1 MESQYRSILK
11 ATSIFGGTQFLQILV
26 GLVRS
31 KFVALLI
38 GTTGMGMNSMYMSSL
53 TIFITIFGMGVNM
66 SVVKDLSKAYNQQDY
81 ERYAKIIITFRHLCL
96 ILGILG
102 TLSVI
107 LFSPLLSQLAFTNK
121 DYTVHFIFLS
131 IIVFFTI
138 YTQGNTALLISSR
151 RIKDTAL
158 CSLIS
163 SIVSLVIAVP
173 FFYFM
178 RLDGIVPGIVFSTI
192 GNYFVTYIY
201 ARKLKIQP
209 VQLSKDEQF
218 LMAKG
223 FVTLG
228 LAMVTTSLLG
238 NLTNYLINIS
248 ISNLGDLS
256 DVGLYSAGFNITMQ
270 SVMMIFAS
278 MASDYFPRLSA
289 AMDDKDSMN
298 QTMNEQSEILLLLAV
313 PILSIFMIL
322 SPIVVRLLLSE
333 QFLPVTS
340 FIRIL
345 CLGMLIKT
353 ASYALGYASFAK
365 GDKKVY
371 LLLEGLY
378 SNLAYLVLSVV
389 FYYFWGLQGL
399 AWSFVVNY
407 FVYYLIVKFVD
418 QRRYGYQRSKPLS
431 FLLRLS
437 LFLMTGLLLLSFSPT
452 IIYYP
457 IAGVVILVITI
468 YYLKILNQKTNLISS
483 FVLKFRQ
490 R

>member
-11 ATSIFGGTQFLQILV
+11 ATSIFGGTQLLQILV
-26 GLVRS
+26 GLARS
-31 KFVALLI
+31 KFVALLV
-38 GTTGMGMNSMYMSSL
+38 GTIGMGMNSMYMSSL

-66 SVVKDLSKAYNQQDY
+66 SVVKDLSKAYDQGDY
-81 ERYAKIIITFRHLCL
+81 EKYAKIIITFRRLLL

-102 TLSVI
+102 TSCVT
-107 LFSPLLSQLAFTNK
+107 LFSPFLSQLAFENK
-121 DYTVHFIFLS
+121 EFTIHFVILS
-131 IIVFFTI
+131 IVVFFTL
-138 YTQGNTALLISSR
+138 YSQGNTALLVSSR

-158 CSLIS
+158 CSLLS

-173 FFYFM
+173 FFYYM
-178 RLDGIVPGIVFSTI
+178 RLDGIVPGIALSTI
-192 GNYFVTYIY
+192 GNYVVTYMF
-201 ARKLKIQP
+201 ARRLKIQS
-209 VQLSKDEQF
+209 VQLSKNEQY
-218 LMAKG
+218 LLAKG

-228 LAMVTTSLLG
+228 FALVVTSLLG

-248 ISNLGDLS
+248 ISNLGNLS
-256 DVGLYSAGFNITMQ
+256 DLGLYSAGFTITMQ

-289 AMDDKDSMN
+289 AMGDKDRMN

-313 PILSIFMIL
+313 PILAIFMTV
-322 SPIVVRLLLSE
+322 SPLVIRILLSE
-333 QFLPVTS
+333 QFLPVTD

-345 CLGMLIKT
+345 CLGMMMRA

-378 SNLAYLVLSVV
+378 ANIANLILSVS

-407 FVYYLIVKFVD
+407 LVYYLIVKFVD
-418 QRRYGYQRSKPLS
+418 QRKYGYKCSQPLTI
-431 FLLRLS
+431 LLRLS
-437 LFLMTGLLLLSFSPT
+437 LFLMTGLLLLSFLPS

-457 IAGVVILVITI
+457 IAGVITLVVTI
-468 YYLKILNQKTNLISS
+468 YYLNKLNQKTSLINS
-483 FVLKFRQ
+483 FVSKFRQ